1 MQSAGVGLHSQPLFS
16 MHCMTDRPEPAFH
29 RPYRAPF
36 SLFDLAR
43 IGFFFFGFPK
53 NTFGSVD
60 VTSDCNLRCEHCYFF
75 EQERVAQCSLEQWRE
90 KFEQMKSEGF
100 RLYQCTWVG
109 GEPLLRPELIE
120 LGRQYFKFST
130 ITTNGSL
137 PLPDWKDVSWCIS
150 VDGSPAY
157 HDLFRNQPGLY
168 ETIRHNIRQS
178 EGQRITI
185 AYCITSQNC
194 ADIETSLAEW
204 SRNPK
209 VRNMVFSFYTP
220 IRGLDDDLWLDWPE
234 KDSML
239 DKLIELKREHGDFL
253 VNTVRALGLMKST
266 AARSVTDNCLFASTS
281 FAFDPA
287 GNVKKP
293 CMLGSKADCERCGC
307 IVPFFLRS
315 LTDRKLVLRDMKQR
329 FFSAL
334 RRKIRILKP
343 FH

>member
-1 MQSAGVGLHSQPLFS
+1 MDN
-16 MHCMTDRPEPAFH
+16 MTNRTLPTFQ

-75 EQERVAQCSLEQWRE
+75 EQERVAQCSLEHWRE
-90 KFEQMKSEGF
+90 KFERLKADGF
-100 RLYQCTWVG
+100 RFYQCTWVG
-109 GEPLLRPELIE
+109 GEPLLRPDLIE
-120 LGRQYFKFST
+120 LGRQFFKFNT

-137 PLPDWKDVSWCIS
+137 PLPDWKGVSWCIS

-157 HDLFRNQPGLY
+157 HDRFRNQPGLY
-168 ETIRHNIRQS
+168 ETIKGNISRS

-185 AYCITSQNC
+185 AYCITRQNC

-204 SRNPK
+204 NQNPK

-220 IRGLDDDLWLDWPE
+220 IRGLDDELWLDWPD
-234 KDSML
+234 KDRML
-239 DKLIELKREHGDFL
+239 DKLIALKQHYGDFM
-253 VNTVRALGLMKST
+253 VNTKRALGLMKS
-266 AARSVTDNCLFASTS
+266 ASARGVTDNCLFASRS

-287 GNVKKP
+287 GGVKKP
-293 CMLGSKADCERCGC
+293 CMLGPKADCDRCGC

-315 LTDRKLVLRDMKQR
+315 LTDRKLVLSDLKQR
-329 FFSAL
+329 FFSSL
-334 RRKIRILKP
+334 QRRSVS
-343 FH
+343 

>member
-1 MQSAGVGLHSQPLFS
+1 
-16 MHCMTDRPEPAFH
+16 MTNKPVSAFH

-36 SLFDLAR
+36 SFFDLAK

-60 VTSDCNLRCEHCYFF
+60 VTSDCNLRCKHCYFF

-90 KFEQMKSEGF
+90 KFERMKSEGF
-100 RLYQCTWVG
+100 RFYQCTWVG

-120 LGRQYFKFST
+120 LGRRYFKFNT

-150 VDGSPAY
+150 VDGSQAY
-157 HDLFRNQPGLY
+157 HDRFRNQPGLY
-168 ETIRHNIRQS
+168 ETIKSNIRES

-185 AYCITSQNC
+185 AYCITRQNC
-194 ADIETSLAEW
+194 ADVETSLAEW
-204 SRNPK
+204 YRNPK

-234 KDSML
+234 KDRML
-239 DKLIELKREHGDFL
+239 DKLIELKRQYGDFL
-253 VNTVRALGLMKST
+253 VNTRQALGLMKSPS
-266 AARSVTDNCLFASTS
+266 ARDITNNCLFAGKS

-287 GNVKKP
+287 GGVKSP
-293 CMLGSKADCERCGC
+293 CMLGPKADCDRCGC

-315 LTDRKLVLRDMKQR
+315 LTNRRLILNDLKDR
-329 FFSAL
+329 FFTSL
-334 RRKIRILKP
+334 RRSRFTP
-343 FH
+343 PANDSSAEDTDGHHRNH